1 VPLDLDDD
9 CKNIVLFGSNG
20 DGKTTFSD
28 AIEWFFTDRIHYLQ
42 REGCGREDYFNEY
55 MDEDADAF
63 VGVKFSKDELTS
75 TKTLIRSGGYSF
87 SKASTEFVTYLEASS
102 KESLILRDHTMR

>member
-1 VPLDLDDD
+1 MNSRARIAVITVEGFRGSRKRVPLDLDDD

-63 VGVKFSKDELTS
+63 VGVKFSEDELTS
-75 TKTLIRSGGYSF
+75 TKTLIKKWRV
-87 SKASTEFVTYLEASS
+87 FVLES
-102 KESLILRDHTMR
+102 